1 MSLWSRKVHKLI
13 RFQKIHISLLYL
25 RAKVKTFSFSEFP
38 FQYFFSMES
47 VKESEFMKSP
57 LPIKIH
63 ININFEK
70 SLFPENEFQTAFGKT
85 VKKPLPPRSP
95 SLVAVFRYCKVWGN
109 VVPTCLIINS
119 SL

>member
-1 MSLWSRKVHKLI
+1 
-13 RFQKIHISLLYL
+13 
-25 RAKVKTFSFSEFP
+25 
-38 FQYFFSMES
+38 MES

-85 VKKPLPPRSP
+85 VKKH
-95 SLVAVFRYCKVWGN
+95 LVLDRDVA
-109 VVPTCLIINS
+109 TCLRGAS
-119 SL
+119 DFQST